1 MHTEFAQPADAPAI
15 AIVLREAAQWLAD
28 RQMPLWTVSVF
39 TDASVRGEMERG
51 RFLVT
56 RAGEQVMGVVL
67 VQPQDPVFWPDAE
80 PGTSAFLHKLAVRRA
95 WAGQGV
101 PAALL
106 AHAHRHARA
115 LGLRYLRLD
124 CVASRHALRA
134 LYEDLG
140 WTLHDC
146 VKIGGREFARYERA
160 L

>member
-1 MHTEFAQPADAPAI
+1 M
-15 AIVLREAAQWLAD
+15 V
-28 RQMPLWTVSVF
+28 
-39 TDASVRGEMERG
+39 
-51 RFLVT
+51 
-56 RAGEQVMGVVL
+56 GVVL

-106 AHAHRHARA
+106 AHAYRHARA

-134 LYEDLG
+134 LYEGLG